1 MGTPYAVSSD
11 LVSAWPAKS
20 LAVATYLDSALAAK
34 TDLALTQSV
43 KTGDY
48 TFAKADLPNLVVA
61 DKATAI
67 VFTLPTDATVS
78 TWGAGSTIKFLNIG
92 AGLLTITAAGGVTI
106 NANTTFATSK
116 GGMLVWTAANTWT
129 LVPFSGGANA
139 AVGSTTGSP
148 TISSYTSGGV
158 TYDLYVW
165 SANGSVTLS
174 RAGYA
179 RILVV
184 GGGAQGTAGLGGQ
197 NGGGGYIIAGG
208 YTLAAA
214 TLTVTIGAGGSGD
227 GVNGGTSYLG
237 TMNANGGYSI
247 GTTGGEWTDDITNTS
262 TIYSRGGAAG
272 RTTAGSGGT
281 PTVAG
286 RPGTVILLIAR

>member
-1 MGTPYAVSSD
+1 MAIKTSWAAGDVLAAAD
-11 LVSAWPAKS
+11 LTDTFAAKS
-20 LAVATYLDSALAAK
+20 
-34 TDLALTQSV
+34 DLALTQSV

-61 DKATAI
+61 NKATAI

-92 AGLLTITAAGGVTI
+92 AGVLTITAAGGVTI

-116 GGMLVWTAANTWT
+116 GGMLIWTAANTWT
-129 LVPFSGGANA
+129 LVPFSGGAANA
-139 AVGSTTGSP
+139 VVGSTTGSP
-148 TISSYTSGGV
+148 TISSYTASGV

-174 RAGYA
+174 SAGYA

-184 GGGAQGTAGLGGQ
+184 GGGAQGTTGLGGQ
-197 NGGGGYIIAGG
+197 AGGGGYIIAGG

-214 TLTVTIGAGGSGD
+214 TLTVTVGAGGTGD
-227 GVNGGTSYLG
+227 GVNGGASYLG
-237 TMNANGGYSI
+237 TMNANGGYNL
-247 GTTGGEWTDDITNTS
+247 GTYGAEWTDDITNTS
-262 TIYSRGGAAG
+262 TIYSRGGAPG
-272 RTTAGSGGT
+272 RTTAGSGGSS
-281 PTVAG
+281 TVAG